1 MLLLGIEIDKRL
13 SWPLGRSERLAKR
26 QRLPHVVLP
35 DGSVRFDWQAIEAT
49 LRQVPVA
56 TSAEREAA
64 PCN

>member
-26 QRLPHVVLP
+26 RKLPHVVLP
-35 DGSVRFDWQAIEAT
+35 DGSVRFDWHVVEAT
-49 LRQVPVA
+49 LRQVPAA
-56 TSAEREAA
+56 TSTEHGAA